1 MFRIYK
7 KYRIFINILYLILN
21 IIQKFY
27 FKNIEN
33 IYKIKQFI
41 IKYLFYKIL
50 IKNILFPKHIK
61 GIRVIKNIYIHMQH
75 ATLKFHNPDKHQ
87 LHLKFQKLS
96 TSLNRQLTKEK
107 SSIA

>member
-7 KYRIFINILYLILN
+7 KYRIFINILYIILN
-21 IIQKFY
+21 IIQTFY

-50 IKNILFPKHIK
+50 RKKILFPEHIK
-61 GIRVIKNIYIHMQH
+61 GICVMKNIYICSMR
-75 ATLKFHNPDKHQ
+75 P
-87 LHLKFQKLS
+87 
-96 TSLNRQLTKEK
+96 
-107 SSIA
+107 